1 MIAEIKRRSPSAGAI
16 SENLDPVL
24 QATAYVAGGTTAI
37 SVLTEPDHF
46 GGSLEDLRSV
56 KGAVDVPVLRKD
68 FILDPAQIWES
79 RVAGADGILL
89 IVAALTTDD
98 LEHLISVA
106 ADAGLDALVEAHTRD
121 EAETAMGAGARLVG
135 VNNRDLATFVTDLA
149 VAEAVG
155 PMLVGPIVKVA
166 ESGVSSAE
174 AAGRMAAA
182 GFNAILVGEAAVR
195 AADPVAFIR
204 SLREAGR

>member
-24 QATAYVAGGTTAI
+24 QATAYVAGGATAI

>member
-24 QATAYVAGGTTAI
+24 QATAYVAGGATAI

-106 ADAGLDALVEAHTRD
+106 ADAGLDALAEAHTRD